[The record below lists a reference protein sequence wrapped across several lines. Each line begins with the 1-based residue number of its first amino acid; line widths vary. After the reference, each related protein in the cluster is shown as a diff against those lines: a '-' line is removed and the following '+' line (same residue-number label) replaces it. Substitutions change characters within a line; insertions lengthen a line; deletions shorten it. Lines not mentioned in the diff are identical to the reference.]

1 MHGRI
6 YIVLAVLYCI
16 VIVRILIIVQCIQNT
31 VVVFMASNTAVF
43 TTVILLTTLI
53 LAKPEGRM
61 VSSAADIRSS
71 RTGRCS
77 E

>member
-43 TTVILLTTLI
+43 TAVILLTTLG
-53 LAKPEGRM
+53 LEVWP
-61 VSSAADIRSS
+61 
-71 RTGRCS
+71 
-77 E
+77 